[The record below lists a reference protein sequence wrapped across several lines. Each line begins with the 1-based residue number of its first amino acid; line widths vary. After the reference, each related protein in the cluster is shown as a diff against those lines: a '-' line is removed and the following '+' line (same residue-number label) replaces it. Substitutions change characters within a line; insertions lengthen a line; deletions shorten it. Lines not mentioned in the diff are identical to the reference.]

1 MMSALIRIICVSIYL
16 SSHTATPPREDYVQV
31 IARREEKKER
41 MNSENKS
48 AIVRWI

>member
-1 MMSALIRIICVSIYL
+1 MMSALIRITCVSIYL

-31 IARREEKKER
+31 IARREEKKKKEWI
-41 MNSENKS
+41 ENKS